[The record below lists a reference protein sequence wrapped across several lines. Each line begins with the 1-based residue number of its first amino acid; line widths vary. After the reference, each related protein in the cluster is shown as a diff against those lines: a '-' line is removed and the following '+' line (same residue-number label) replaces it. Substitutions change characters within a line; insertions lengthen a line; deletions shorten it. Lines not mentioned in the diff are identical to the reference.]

1 MDWLCYESIVA
12 ACYVPPKV
20 CKNSRKK
27 RQIKADLQEKD
38 IKVSMPL
45 WGDYKIIDEKG
56 VEHSI
61 ETLSD
66 LPEYYKKVMN
76 K

>member
-1 MDWLCYESIVA
+1 A
-12 ACYVPPKV
+12 AGIRFLDDSPCSPCSPWAGTDSLVKT
-20 CKNSRKK
+20 
-27 RQIKADLQEKD
+27 KA
-38 IKVSMPL
+38 M
-45 WGDYKIIDEKG
+45 

>member
-1 MDWLCYESIVA
+1 LGKLKQIY
-12 ACYVPPKV
+12 
-20 CKNSRKK
+20 KK
-27 RQIKADLQEKD
+27 KD

-45 WGDYKIIDEKG
+45 WGDYKIIDQKG

>member
-1 MDWLCYESIVA
+1 MSFG
-12 ACYVPPKV
+12 
-20 CKNSRKK
+20 
-27 RQIKADLQEKD
+27 QIKADLQEKD

-45 WGDYKIIDEKG
+45 WGDYKIIDQKG
-56 VEHSI
+56 EEHSI